1 MTVLGA
7 AALTAGTLVNVVV
20 SALVAGIGVTVAFSA
35 VIYCADR
42 ASELRREQRG
52 GAAAAMTA
60 GGLVGLLLRRDQHQ
74 AVDHERRARGQ
85 RQHPGHGQRRRCTA
99 AVIAP

>member
-20 SALVAGIGVTVAFSA
+20 SAVAAGIGVTVAFST

-42 ASELRREQRG
+42 ASELRRDHRG
-52 GAAAAMTA
+52 GAAAALTVA
-60 GGLVGLLLRRDQHQ
+60 GVVALAACVALVTYGLVLVVSKGK
-74 AVDHERRARGQ
+74 
-85 RQHPGHGQRRRCTA
+85 
-99 AVIAP
+99 

>member
-7 AALTAGTLVNVVV
+7 ATLTAGMLVNVVI
-20 SALVAGIGVTVAFSA
+20 SALVAGLGVTVAFST

-42 ASELRREQRG
+42 ASELHREHRG

-60 GGLVGLLLRRDQHQ
+60 AGVAALAACLALVVYGLVLITSKG
-74 AVDHERRARGQ
+74 
-85 RQHPGHGQRRRCTA
+85 
-99 AVIAP
+99 